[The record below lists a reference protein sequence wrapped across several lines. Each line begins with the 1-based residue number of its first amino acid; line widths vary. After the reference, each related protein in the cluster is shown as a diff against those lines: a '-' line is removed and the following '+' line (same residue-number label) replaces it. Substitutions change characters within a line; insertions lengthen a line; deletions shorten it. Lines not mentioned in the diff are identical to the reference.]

1 MCADRNAAARAAAK
15 QKKLEKDSIFNQKKL
30 QFFNKE
36 TSFARAKNRNIIGYS
51 RDTSDLNMRA
61 LYTAGKGR
69 KAKETAATRFFQSKA
84 RGLSKQAGRS
94 RTAGRNTYL
103 KYLQTVG
110 RVDSV
115 MNATFGRNMAMGQ
128 QASLRRYQNRNAKA
142 REALGIPA
150 SYGAPVLMPPSDRL
164 GGALDMAQQGL
175 SIAAPFLPGG
185 QIFALGSPDKL
196 FG

>member
-1 MCADRNAAARAAAK
+1 MCRDRNAAERRAAEQRK
-15 QKKLEKDSIFNQKKL
+15 REKDAIFAQKKL

-36 TSFARAKNRNIIGYS
+36 TSFARAKNRNIVGYS

-84 RGLSKQAGRS
+84 RGISKQQGRS

-128 QASLRRYQNRNAKA
+128 QGALRRFQNKNAKA
-142 REALGIPA
+142 REGLGIPA
-150 SYGAPVLMPPSDRL
+150 SYGAPVMMPPRDRL
-164 GGALDMAQQGL
+164 GGALDMVQQGL

-185 QIFALGSPDKL
+185 GIFALGDKDKL